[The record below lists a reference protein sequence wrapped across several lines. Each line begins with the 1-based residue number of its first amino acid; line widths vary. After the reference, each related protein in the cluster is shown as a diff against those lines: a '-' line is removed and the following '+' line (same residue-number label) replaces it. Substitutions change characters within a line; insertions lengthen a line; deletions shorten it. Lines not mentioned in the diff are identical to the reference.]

1 MIQLINFLLH
11 LCITNDS
18 IMDHISYLGSC
29 MSAHLHQTSRNKTI
43 LETKHSI
50 LGYIICYFT
59 SHVYLDDRESHSK
72 VSTHIVV
79 VFFFFFFGTYSNIQ
93 GNICLTYNNTYLKPT
108 DKSILPK
115 YLASEAI

>member
-1 MIQLINFLLH
+1 
-11 LCITNDS
+11 
-18 IMDHISYLGSC
+18 MDHISYLGSC

-79 VFFFFFFGTYSNIQ
+79 VFFLVHLQIYRV
-93 GNICLTYNNTYLKPT
+93 ICLTYNNTYLKPT
-108 DKSILPK
+108 DKCILPR